1 MNRKLIMTLHLY
13 LAALFTPV
21 MLILAASGG
30 LYLFGYKGEMEKGTP
45 VFVDKVSLFD
55 ETGNTHDRVKNLL
68 VEVGLDD
75 DFEYI
80 KQRGKKIQTRPTSRD
95 HYEITEHKGGVKIVP
110 VSPDLQA
117 SMLELHKGHGP
128 KIFKTLEKVV
138 AVGLF
143 LILFTGLVIGLMSPL
158 FKKPTVIIS
167 FMGIIIFVL
176 AAAL

>member
-1 MNRKLIMTLHLY
+1 MTLHLY

-68 VEVGLDD
+68 VEAGLDD
-75 DFEYI
+75 DFKYI

-110 VSPDLQA
+110 SR
-117 SMLELHKGHGP
+117 
-128 KIFKTLEKVV
+128 
-138 AVGLF
+138 
-143 LILFTGLVIGLMSPL
+143 LIYKPVCWNSIRGMALKSLKPL
-158 FKKPTVIIS
+158 RR
-167 FMGIIIFVL
+167 L
-176 AAAL
+176 WR